1 MMAIKFKTPK
11 IRTQFLAVMILLTVV
26 ISGIFTLYTYTSM
39 RSEMMHSIDRQ
50 LLTAADMAHAMLPPN
65 YHDRI
70 TNPGSVS
77 AADYLAIVEEY
88 NQLCTDL
95 GLEYLWSLL
104 LIDGQVVF
112 TSATSPDK
120 IALNYKHADFFEV
133 HTNPELYL
141 PTFTK
146 MTPTFQNSDDKW
158 GRIRVAL
165 IPYEDEKGR
174 PYLFGASVR
183 LNYVD
188 GILHK
193 MLVQCLIFG
202 MLLIIIALSA
212 SFILSYYIAR
222 LNNILR

>member
-1 MMAIKFKTPK
+1 
-11 IRTQFLAVMILLTVV
+11 
-26 ISGIFTLYTYTSM
+26 
-39 RSEMMHSIDRQ
+39 
-50 LLTAADMAHAMLPPN
+50 
-65 YHDRI
+65 
-70 TNPGSVS
+70 
-77 AADYLAIVEEY
+77 
-88 NQLCTDL
+88 
-95 GLEYLWSLL
+95 
-104 LIDGQVVF
+104 
-112 TSATSPDK
+112 
-120 IALNYKHADFFEV
+120 
-133 HTNPELYL
+133 
-141 PTFTK
+141 